1 MRIFIVLVSGLILA
15 GCTDTDWSNTMT
27 RLGMDGESSNAAVPS
42 WLGSRD
48 VAAAPDRDG
57 RVTPVALVVPAATRE
72 AKMLESGSPAGAAP
86 AQDDLCSAS
95 AREDANR
102 NAFDAQT
109 SERVYQ
115 MRLAQCRNLLTGRLP
130 WN

>member
-1 MRIFIVLVSGLILA
+1 MRIFTVLVSGLILA
-15 GCTDTDWSNTMT
+15 GCTDTDWSNRMT

-48 VAAAPDRDG
+48 VAAAPDPG
-57 RVTPVALVVPAATRE
+57 GHAMPVALVVPAKRE
-72 AKMLESGSPAGAAP
+72 AKMLESGSPAGAVP

-95 AREDANR
+95 AREDVNR

-109 SERVYQ
+109 SERVYR
-115 MRLAQCRNLLTGRLP
+115 MRLQQCRNLLTDRLP